1 MFALMVVNN
10 WQVIVGMY
18 VNACDT
24 IYVRFFFVLF
34 FYFSV
39 VIGINITVAFVIDM
53 YGSVERLDED
63 RSSTLEML

>member
-1 MFALMVVNN
+1 MFCLMVVNN